1 MYQIY
6 FYVNLLKP
14 LETSKILNDKKLNKK
29 IIEKLLNEVLSTDR
43 EENENRIERFAKK
56 KQYK

>member
-56 KQYK
+56 KII